1 MHRPL
6 LAYWHF
12 VRLYSNNQPRQLK
25 QTAPSSLPPSLVT
38 VGCSQ
43 VLKANFFFCTRG
55 QQQRHSHLGNN
66 HHPLFAEQTMVPF
79 QPAWG
84 RQGKGQPSNSGTYR
98 SVNILHSFS
107 ASKNSSA
114 REARRSQSESLWL
127 ETTDKCTG
135 LRRSNKSPK
144 SAVRSFP
151 LIFLLA
157 LLFPSLIHTEGR
169 KTHLFK
175 LILSIK
181 SQVFSF
187 QVALTEVFS
196 VCQNILKNCLP
207 ALVVLCTQWI
217 KSRFQKRSLWS

>member
-1 MHRPL
+1 
-6 LAYWHF
+6 
-12 VRLYSNNQPRQLK
+12 
-25 QTAPSSLPPSLVT
+25 
-38 VGCSQ
+38 
-43 VLKANFFFCTRG
+43 
-55 QQQRHSHLGNN
+55 
-66 HHPLFAEQTMVPF
+66 MVPF
-79 QPAWG
+79 QPAQG

-98 SVNILHSFS
+98 SVNTLHSFS

-114 REARRSQSESLWL
+114 RGARRSQSESLWL
-127 ETTDKCTG
+127 QTTDKCTR
-135 LRRSNKSPK
+135 LRRSNKSPQ
-144 SAVRSFP
+144 SATRSFP

-175 LILSIK
+175 LILSTK

-187 QVALTEVFS
+187 QVALSEVFS

-207 ALVVLCTQWI
+207 ALVVLCTQCI

>member
-1 MHRPL
+1 MLSGVESP
-6 LAYWHF
+6 
-12 VRLYSNNQPRQLK
+12 
-25 QTAPSSLPPSLVT
+25 
-38 VGCSQ
+38 
-43 VLKANFFFCTRG
+43 FFFFFFFIFCTRG

-66 HHPLFAEQTMVPF
+66 HHPLFTEQTMVPF
-79 QPAWG
+79 QPARG

-144 SAVRSFP
+144 SAARSFP

-175 LILSIK
+175 LILSLK

-187 QVALTEVFS
+187 QVALAEVFS

-207 ALVVLCTQWI
+207 ALVVLCTQCI
-217 KSRFQKRSLWS
+217 KSRFQKRSL